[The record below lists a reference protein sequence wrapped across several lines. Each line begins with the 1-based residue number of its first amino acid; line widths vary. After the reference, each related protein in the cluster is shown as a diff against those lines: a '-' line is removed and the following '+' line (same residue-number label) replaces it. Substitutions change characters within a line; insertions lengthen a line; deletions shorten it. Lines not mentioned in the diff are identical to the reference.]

1 MEIRILW
8 LDDEFDSEAL
18 KSTFIRME
26 KHFRLIK
33 CYTKDE
39 FLDKI
44 GSEEWDAIVLDVLD
58 NNGRDSGFQTAV
70 RRILKE
76 YKDEPWFVF
85 SGQANVTKKES
96 DIQIMLAEEDCHRE
110 YADIIYIKSEHNDKL
125 IKDIKEAVCSK
136 PKWQVRNA
144 VRVKYQMTLSSFDL
158 IGNTGKEALFDI
170 LMAIEGHKEITYQVY
185 YTPLRIVVESIFRHA
200 NKIGL
205 LHDKCIDEKGK
216 VNLTESSLFMAGK
229 PTKHKGIYCD
239 IAHFPKIIAD
249 NVKSLLEI
257 TGGASHTAEPDE
269 KELVNLQAYW
279 EQVNT
284 PYLLYSLTF
293 MLCDILIWYKEYADR
308 NSNNTTNKSHW
319 REIAQSDTQLTGK
332 ITSIAKSGLAF
343 LKPEGSKD
351 SKENCSIKPHLL
363 YGMLGLDTKKLFT
376 IEYEIQQL
384 NNNKT
389 GIEEDIR
396 VATRIIRKFE

>member
-1 MEIRILW
+1 MEIRVLW

-44 GSEEWDAIVLDVLD
+44 DNEEWDAIVLDVLD
-58 NNGRDSGFQTAV
+58 TNGRDSGFQTAV

-85 SGQANVTKKES
+85 SGQENVTKKES
-96 DIQIMLAEEDCHRE
+96 DIQMMLAEEDCHRE
-110 YADIIYIKSEHNDKL
+110 YADIIYIKSENNDKL
-125 IKDIKEAVCSK
+125 IEDIKAAVCSK
-136 PKWQVRNA
+136 PEWQVRNA
-144 VRVKYQMTLSSFDL
+144 VRVKYQMVLSSFDL
-158 IGNTGKEALFDI
+158 IGNASEEPFFDI
-170 LMAIEGHKEITYQVY
+170 LLAIEGHKEINHKVY
-185 YTPLRIVVESIFRHA
+185 YTPLRIVVEWIFRHA

-205 LHDKCIDEKGK
+205 LHDKCVNGK

-229 PTKHKGIYCD
+229 PTRHLGAYCD
-239 IAHFPKIIAD
+239 IAHFPKIIAN

-257 TGGASHTAEPDE
+257 TGGASHTAEPIE

-279 EQVNT
+279 EQVKT

-293 MLCDILIWYKEYADR
+293 MLCDILIWYKEYSDK
-308 NSNNTTNKSHW
+308 NNVYATNVASWK
-319 REIAQSDTQLTGK
+319 EITQNDMQLTGK
-332 ITSIAKSGLAF
+332 ITNITDNGLAF
-343 LKPEGSKD
+343 LKPEGSNNNN
-351 SKENCSIKPHLL
+351 ENCSINPNLL
-363 YGMLGLDTKKLFT
+363 YTHIGLDTNKLLT
-376 IEYEIQQL
+376 VEYEIRQI
-384 NNNKT
+384 NNRKT
-389 GIEEDIR
+389 GVDEDKR
-396 VATRIIRKFE
+396 VATRIIRQFE

>member
-1 MEIRILW
+1 MKKYNILW
-8 LDDEFDSEAL
+8 IDDEYKKLNSFIVDAELDSIYITPFDTSKDGMEAFEKDILIWDGVILDAKCWSDSSDEVASTDGMYLSLEKITELKHKRYVPVFVFTGQPDLYSDEQFSKSLRGRRFYKKGNESDKKQLFEDIKNEADKLVETQIRHKYHRVFEAFSEEIKGQDKVL
-18 KSTFIRME
+18 KIFLTLHGYGTVDHTDMYTQL
-26 KHFRLIK
+26 RLI
-33 CYTKDE
+33 
-39 FLDKI
+39 L
-44 GSEEWDAIVLDVLD
+44 EWMF
-58 NNGRDSGFQTAV
+58 RD
-70 RRILKE
+70 
-76 YKDEPWFVF
+76 
-85 SGQANVTKKES
+85 
-96 DIQIMLAEEDCHRE
+96 
-110 YADIIYIKSEHNDKL
+110 
-125 IKDIKEAVCSK
+125 
-136 PKWQVRNA
+136 
-144 VRVKYQMTLSSFDL
+144 
-158 IGNTGKEALFDI
+158 
-170 LMAIEGHKEITYQVY
+170 
-185 YTPLRIVVESIFRHA
+185 A
-200 NKIGL
+200 NKRGL

-229 PTKHKGIYCD
+229 PTKYLNIYCD

-293 MLCDILIWYKEYADR
+293 MLCDILIWYKKYADR

-351 SKENCSIKPHLL
+351 SKENCSINPHML